1 MIYPNLFRLYSVSVR
16 QNVATGTDPDLK
28 MHPAGTGEC
37 GCLDIAVNESCDD
50 SLEIHKRLLM
60 TGSFI
65 SDEDLSRSKSFKK
78 IQ

>member
-1 MIYPNLFRLYSVSVR
+1 MGKDSELKIH
-16 QNVATGTDPDLK
+16 ATE
-28 MHPAGTGEC
+28 TG
-37 GCLDIAVNESCDD
+37 GFNCLALAVNESCDS

-78 IQ
+78 YNK